1 MRGEE
6 IRKFIFLT
14 SRPEIE
20 VTRSKEELGD
30 LTEAGEGQ
38 SGGGGRRDD
47 LFFLPLQSHN
57 HSVLAA
63 VCLALPPRFLLFTG
77 LLNHL

>member
-1 MRGEE
+1 M
-6 IRKFIFLT
+6 FIFLT

-30 LTEAGEGQ
+30 PTEAGEGQ
-38 SGGGGRRDD
+38 SGGGGRDG
-47 LFFLPLQSHN
+47 LCFLLLQSQN

-63 VCLALPPRFLLFTG
+63 VCLALPPRFFLFTG
-77 LLNHL
+77 LLNYL